1 MIIKGVGNDTFG
13 SAGRIF
19 GLVLLRSEA
28 EPPYSPNIINT
39 EQPINANTVRN
50 NVGEPKNDR
59 NHRGSHG
66 YPRNHIDHQ
75 RQHNR
80 GNRQIRNLSGHAGFL
95 GQFLMGVLPGHQA
108 QVGRHLGG
116 FPERQHRSDKLIPA
130 HQPMSRTQTFSHF
143 ISEGMHID

>member
-39 EQPINANTVRN
+39 EQLINANTVRN

-75 RQHNR
+75 RQHTR

-108 QVGRHLGG
+108 QTGRHLDGY
-116 FPERQHRSDKLIPA
+116 PERQHRLDELIPA
-130 HQPMSRTQTFSHF
+130 HPLMSGTQTLFHF
-143 ISEGMHID
+143 TSEGMHID

>member
-28 EPPYSPNIINT
+28 EPPHSAEIINT

-75 RQHNR
+75 RQHTR
-80 GNRQIRNLSGHAGFL
+80 GNRQIRNLSGYARFF

-116 FPERQHRSDKLIPA
+116 YPERQHRPDELIPS
-130 HQPMSRTQTFSHF
+130 HPSMSGIQTSFNL